1 MKKYLKILGVAIIF
15 GGLLAYLFY
24 YDINKEV
31 RAISKKEEVI
41 TLFQVGVFKDYN
53 NATFFSKTF
62 PSSLI
67 YKDNDYYRV
76 IIAISYHEETKL
88 KLESIY
94 QNSEIEYY
102 EKEIRIN
109 KDFIEKIS
117 NYESIIL
124 KSNKE
129 EVINNVNNSIL
140 LFIFSGSINR
150 FLIAINPNLDTKN
163 IELNYDKYLKD
174 ELDNIKKINNIE
186 FNDDL
191 DLQVSRVKYRN
202 VYEYSDTLTI
212 YKGFKNSVFVNDVV
226 LNNDGLI
233 GIVTKTYDYYSIVT
247 LITNKNSNISVKIND
262 AIGILKTINNTLVVT
277 NINNY
282 EKVNVDDEIYTS
294 GLGNLPDNIYIG
306 KVKSINLNNTEIE
319 KVVEVN
325 INDRLEKLDYLFIRS
340 NHD

>member
-1 MKKYLKILGVAIIF
+1 MIKKYKDYILLLIIF
-15 GGLLAYLFY
+15 
-24 YDINKEV
+24 
-31 RAISKKEEVI
+31 
-41 TLFQVGVFKDYN
+41 
-53 NATFFSKTF
+53 
-62 PSSLI
+62 
-67 YKDNDYYRV
+67 
-76 IIAISYHEETKL
+76 
-88 KLESIY
+88 
-94 QNSEIEYY
+94 
-102 EKEIRIN
+102 
-109 KDFIEKIS
+109 
-117 NYESIIL
+117 
-124 KSNKE
+124 
-129 EVINNVNNSIL
+129 L

-202 VYEYSDTLTI
+202 IYEYSDTLTI
-212 YKGFKNSVFVNDVV
+212 YKGFKNNVFVNDVV

-325 INDRLEKLDYLFIRS
+325 IKDRLEKLDYLFIRS

>member
-1 MKKYLKILGVAIIF
+1 MIKKY
-15 GGLLAYLFY
+15 
-24 YDINKEV
+24 
-31 RAISKKEEVI
+31 
-41 TLFQVGVFKDYN
+41 KDYILL
-53 NATFFSKTF
+53 
-62 PSSLI
+62 LI
-67 YKDNDYYRV
+67 V
-76 IIAISYHEETKL
+76 
-88 KLESIY
+88 
-94 QNSEIEYY
+94 
-102 EKEIRIN
+102 
-109 KDFIEKIS
+109 F
-117 NYESIIL
+117 
-124 KSNKE
+124 
-129 EVINNVNNSIL
+129 L

-163 IELNYDKYLKD
+163 IELNYDKYLKE

-191 DLQVSRVKYRN
+191 NLQVSRVKYRN

-212 YKGFKNSVFVNDVV
+212 YKGFKNNVFVNDVV

-247 LITNKNSNISVKIND
+247 LITNKSSNISVKIND
-262 AIGILKTINNTLVVT
+262 AIGILKVIDNTLVVT

-282 EKVNVDDEIYTS
+282 EKVNIDDEIYTS

-319 KVVEVN
+319 KVIEVDL
-325 INDRLEKLDYLFIRS
+325 NDRLEKLDYVFIRS

>member
-1 MKKYLKILGVAIIF
+1 MIKKYKDYILLLIIF
-15 GGLLAYLFY
+15 
-24 YDINKEV
+24 
-31 RAISKKEEVI
+31 
-41 TLFQVGVFKDYN
+41 
-53 NATFFSKTF
+53 
-62 PSSLI
+62 
-67 YKDNDYYRV
+67 
-76 IIAISYHEETKL
+76 
-88 KLESIY
+88 
-94 QNSEIEYY
+94 
-102 EKEIRIN
+102 
-109 KDFIEKIS
+109 
-117 NYESIIL
+117 
-124 KSNKE
+124 
-129 EVINNVNNSIL
+129 L

-294 GLGNLPDNIYIG
+294 GLGNLPNNIYIG

-319 KVVEVN
+319 KLVEVN
-325 INDRLEKLDYLFIRS
+325 INDRLEKLDYLFIGS

>member
-1 MKKYLKILGVAIIF
+1 MIKKYKDYILLLIIF
-15 GGLLAYLFY
+15 
-24 YDINKEV
+24 
-31 RAISKKEEVI
+31 
-41 TLFQVGVFKDYN
+41 
-53 NATFFSKTF
+53 
-62 PSSLI
+62 
-67 YKDNDYYRV
+67 
-76 IIAISYHEETKL
+76 
-88 KLESIY
+88 
-94 QNSEIEYY
+94 
-102 EKEIRIN
+102 
-109 KDFIEKIS
+109 
-117 NYESIIL
+117 
-124 KSNKE
+124 
-129 EVINNVNNSIL
+129 L

-325 INDRLEKLDYLFIRS
+325 INDRLEKLDYVFIRS

>member
-1 MKKYLKILGVAIIF
+1 MIKKYKDYILLLIIF
-15 GGLLAYLFY
+15 
-24 YDINKEV
+24 
-31 RAISKKEEVI
+31 
-41 TLFQVGVFKDYN
+41 
-53 NATFFSKTF
+53 
-62 PSSLI
+62 
-67 YKDNDYYRV
+67 
-76 IIAISYHEETKL
+76 
-88 KLESIY
+88 
-94 QNSEIEYY
+94 
-102 EKEIRIN
+102 
-109 KDFIEKIS
+109 
-117 NYESIIL
+117 
-124 KSNKE
+124 
-129 EVINNVNNSIL
+129 L

-212 YKGFKNSVFVNDVV
+212 YKGFKNNVFVNDVV

-325 INDRLEKLDYLFIRS
+325 INDRLEKLDYLYIRS

>member
-1 MKKYLKILGVAIIF
+1 MIKKYKDYILLLIIF
-15 GGLLAYLFY
+15 
-24 YDINKEV
+24 
-31 RAISKKEEVI
+31 
-41 TLFQVGVFKDYN
+41 
-53 NATFFSKTF
+53 
-62 PSSLI
+62 
-67 YKDNDYYRV
+67 
-76 IIAISYHEETKL
+76 
-88 KLESIY
+88 
-94 QNSEIEYY
+94 
-102 EKEIRIN
+102 
-109 KDFIEKIS
+109 
-117 NYESIIL
+117 
-124 KSNKE
+124 
-129 EVINNVNNSIL
+129 L
-140 LFIFSGSINR
+140 LFIFSGNINR

-212 YKGFKNSVFVNDVV
+212 YKGFKNNVFVNDIV
-226 LNNDGLI
+226 LTNDGLI

-340 NHD
+340 NND

>member
-1 MKKYLKILGVAIIF
+1 MIKKYKDYILLLIIF
-15 GGLLAYLFY
+15 
-24 YDINKEV
+24 
-31 RAISKKEEVI
+31 
-41 TLFQVGVFKDYN
+41 
-53 NATFFSKTF
+53 
-62 PSSLI
+62 
-67 YKDNDYYRV
+67 
-76 IIAISYHEETKL
+76 
-88 KLESIY
+88 
-94 QNSEIEYY
+94 
-102 EKEIRIN
+102 
-109 KDFIEKIS
+109 
-117 NYESIIL
+117 
-124 KSNKE
+124 
-129 EVINNVNNSIL
+129 L

-212 YKGFKNSVFVNDVV
+212 YKGFKNNVFVNDIV

-282 EKVNVDDEIYTS
+282 EKVNIDDEIYTS

>member
-1 MKKYLKILGVAIIF
+1 MIKKY
-15 GGLLAYLFY
+15 
-24 YDINKEV
+24 
-31 RAISKKEEVI
+31 
-41 TLFQVGVFKDYN
+41 KDY
-53 NATFFSKTF
+53 
-62 PSSLI
+62 
-67 YKDNDYYRV
+67 
-76 IIAISYHEETKL
+76 
-88 KLESIY
+88 
-94 QNSEIEYY
+94 
-102 EKEIRIN
+102 
-109 KDFIEKIS
+109 
-117 NYESIIL
+117 IL
-124 KSNKE
+124 LLM
-129 EVINNVNNSIL
+129 IFL

-212 YKGFKNSVFVNDVV
+212 YKGFKNNVFVNDVV

-325 INDRLEKLDYLFIRS
+325 IKDRLEKLDYLFIRS

>member
-1 MKKYLKILGVAIIF
+1 MIKKYKDYILLLIIF
-15 GGLLAYLFY
+15 
-24 YDINKEV
+24 
-31 RAISKKEEVI
+31 
-41 TLFQVGVFKDYN
+41 
-53 NATFFSKTF
+53 
-62 PSSLI
+62 
-67 YKDNDYYRV
+67 
-76 IIAISYHEETKL
+76 
-88 KLESIY
+88 
-94 QNSEIEYY
+94 
-102 EKEIRIN
+102 
-109 KDFIEKIS
+109 
-117 NYESIIL
+117 
-124 KSNKE
+124 
-129 EVINNVNNSIL
+129 L
-140 LFIFSGSINR
+140 LFILSGSINR

-212 YKGFKNSVFVNDVV
+212 YKGFKNNVFVNDVV

-277 NINNY
+277 DINNY

-319 KVVEVN
+319 KVIEVN

>member
-1 MKKYLKILGVAIIF
+1 MIKKYKDYILLLIIF
-15 GGLLAYLFY
+15 
-24 YDINKEV
+24 
-31 RAISKKEEVI
+31 
-41 TLFQVGVFKDYN
+41 
-53 NATFFSKTF
+53 
-62 PSSLI
+62 
-67 YKDNDYYRV
+67 
-76 IIAISYHEETKL
+76 
-88 KLESIY
+88 
-94 QNSEIEYY
+94 
-102 EKEIRIN
+102 
-109 KDFIEKIS
+109 
-117 NYESIIL
+117 
-124 KSNKE
+124 
-129 EVINNVNNSIL
+129 L

-212 YKGFKNSVFVNDVV
+212 YKGFKNNVFVNDIV

-262 AIGILKTINNTLVVT
+262 AIGILKVIDNTLVVT

-282 EKVNVDDEIYTS
+282 EKVNIDDEIYTS

-319 KVVEVN
+319 KVIEVDL
-325 INDRLEKLDYLFIRS
+325 NDRLEKLDYLFIRS

>member
-1 MKKYLKILGVAIIF
+1 MFFHHILINFIHNKSMIKKYKDYILLLIIF
-15 GGLLAYLFY
+15 
-24 YDINKEV
+24 
-31 RAISKKEEVI
+31 
-41 TLFQVGVFKDYN
+41 
-53 NATFFSKTF
+53 
-62 PSSLI
+62 
-67 YKDNDYYRV
+67 
-76 IIAISYHEETKL
+76 
-88 KLESIY
+88 
-94 QNSEIEYY
+94 
-102 EKEIRIN
+102 
-109 KDFIEKIS
+109 
-117 NYESIIL
+117 
-124 KSNKE
+124 
-129 EVINNVNNSIL
+129 L

-212 YKGFKNSVFVNDVV
+212 YKGFKNNVFVNDIV

-282 EKVNVDDEIYTS
+282 EKVNIDDEIYTS

>member
-1 MKKYLKILGVAIIF
+1 MIKKYKDYILLLIIF
-15 GGLLAYLFY
+15 
-24 YDINKEV
+24 
-31 RAISKKEEVI
+31 
-41 TLFQVGVFKDYN
+41 
-53 NATFFSKTF
+53 
-62 PSSLI
+62 
-67 YKDNDYYRV
+67 
-76 IIAISYHEETKL
+76 
-88 KLESIY
+88 
-94 QNSEIEYY
+94 
-102 EKEIRIN
+102 
-109 KDFIEKIS
+109 
-117 NYESIIL
+117 
-124 KSNKE
+124 
-129 EVINNVNNSIL
+129 L

-186 FNDDL
+186 FKDDL

-212 YKGFKNSVFVNDVV
+212 YKGFKNNVFVNDIV

-233 GIVTKTYDYYSIVT
+233 GVVTKTYDYYSIVT
-247 LITNKNSNISVKIND
+247 LITNKSSNISVKIND

-325 INDRLEKLDYLFIRS
+325 INDRLEKLDYVFIRS

>member
-1 MKKYLKILGVAIIF
+1 MIRKYKDYILLLIIF
-15 GGLLAYLFY
+15 
-24 YDINKEV
+24 
-31 RAISKKEEVI
+31 
-41 TLFQVGVFKDYN
+41 
-53 NATFFSKTF
+53 
-62 PSSLI
+62 
-67 YKDNDYYRV
+67 
-76 IIAISYHEETKL
+76 
-88 KLESIY
+88 
-94 QNSEIEYY
+94 
-102 EKEIRIN
+102 
-109 KDFIEKIS
+109 
-117 NYESIIL
+117 
-124 KSNKE
+124 
-129 EVINNVNNSIL
+129 L

-212 YKGFKNSVFVNDVV
+212 YKGFKNNVFVNDVV

-233 GIVTKTYDYYSIVT
+233 GIVTKAYDYYSIVT

>member
-1 MKKYLKILGVAIIF
+1 MIKKYKDYILLLIIF
-15 GGLLAYLFY
+15 
-24 YDINKEV
+24 
-31 RAISKKEEVI
+31 
-41 TLFQVGVFKDYN
+41 
-53 NATFFSKTF
+53 
-62 PSSLI
+62 
-67 YKDNDYYRV
+67 
-76 IIAISYHEETKL
+76 
-88 KLESIY
+88 
-94 QNSEIEYY
+94 
-102 EKEIRIN
+102 
-109 KDFIEKIS
+109 
-117 NYESIIL
+117 
-124 KSNKE
+124 
-129 EVINNVNNSIL
+129 L

-174 ELDNIKKINNIE
+174 ELDNIKKINNIK
-186 FNDDL
+186 FKDDL

-212 YKGFKNSVFVNDVV
+212 YKGFKNNVFVNDVV

-247 LITNKNSNISVKIND
+247 LITNKSSNISVKIND

-325 INDRLEKLDYLFIRS
+325 INDRLEKLDYVFIRS